1 MKKTELEKP
10 IITIDCQYMYPEYA
24 AAYLIIEGEA
34 AAFVDNNTRHA
45 VPKLL
50 NALAS
55 TGLSPEQVTYL
66 IITHVHLDHAGGTS
80 ALLEHCPNALVLAH
94 PRAARHL
101 INPAKLVGSA
111 KALYGE
117 ANFIRLYG
125 KIEPID
131 ETRVIK
137 VNDGDKLSL
146 GSRVFQFIHTTG
158 HAKHHMCMYDYG
170 SGYIF
175 TGDAFGLAYPL
186 LQVGSESFIFPS
198 TSPSDFNPAEAR
210 SSIHKIMDTGA
221 TIAYLT
227 HFGAFKDMK
236 LGMGKLISYLDT
248 LEGMLQDAAI
258 SGLEYDDLNT
268 FCYKAMLNFFR
279 SEIERRGIAFN
290 SDIQEFLQNDIE
302 LNAKGIAVAAM
313 QLRKVNTT
321 MRRQ

>member
-1 MKKTELEKP
+1 MRKPKLEKT

-24 AAYLIIEGEA
+24 AAYLIIEGER

-66 IITHVHLDHAGGTS
+66 IITHVHLDHAGGTA
-80 ALLEHCPNALVLAH
+80 ALLKHCPNAVVLAH

-117 ANFIRLYG
+117 ANFMRLYG
-125 KIEPID
+125 EIEPID
-131 ETRVIK
+131 ETRVIQ

-146 GSRVFQFIHTTG
+146 DSRTFQFIHTTG
-158 HAKHHMCMYDYG
+158 HAKHHMCVYDYG
-170 SGYIF
+170 SGCIF

-186 LQVGSESFIFPS
+186 LQGGSEPFIFPS
-198 TSPSDFNPAEAR
+198 TSPADFNSAEAQ
-210 SSIHKIMDTGA
+210 SSIHKIIDTGA

-227 HFGAFKDMK
+227 HFGAVKDIK
-236 LGMGKLISYLDT
+236 LRMGKLISYLDT
-248 LEGMLQDAAI
+248 MGGMLQDAAI
-258 SGLEYDDLNT
+258 SGLEDDDLNT
-268 FCYKAMLNFFR
+268 FCYKAMFNFFR
-279 SEIERRGIAFN
+279 GEIERRGMPFN
-290 SDIQEFLQNDIE
+290 SNIQKFLQNDIE
-302 LNAKGIAVAAM
+302 LNAKGIAVAAI
-313 QLRKVNTT
+313 KSG
-321 MRRQ
+321 RR